1 MNLCTKNTHSSS
13 ILKGLWDQLGALKWI
28 KKNIAAFGG
37 NPNRITIFGESAG
50 GWSVSY
56 QLASHQS
63 KNHFNAAII
72 QSGSL
77 DLSGM
82 VKFDQTKAI
91 PEVHQGFIENI
102 GCQINGVKMTDTVK
116 CVEEKSVEEV
126 MDKSHMFDECNSK

>member
-1 MNLCTKNTHSSS
+1 M
-13 ILKGLWDQLGALKWI
+13 KGLWDQLGALKWI

-77 DLSGM
+77 EL
-82 VKFDQTKAI
+82 
-91 PEVHQGFIENI
+91 E
-102 GCQINGVKMTDTVK
+102 GV
-116 CVEEKSVEEV
+116 
-126 MDKSHMFDECNSK
+126 